1 MIANYHTH
9 TWRCRHADDTER
21 EYVEAAIEAGLKILG
36 FSDHTP
42 QVYPGG
48 YVCPVKMLPEEL
60 EGYVDTVLD
69 LKREYKSD
77 IEIHLGL
84 EVEYLYTLWE
94 PLLRLLEPYPI
105 EYLILGQHQLEL
117 GAGSVYGIRDP
128 QRLKRY
134 VDALEGACYHGLCDY
149 IAHPDVVLYSYPVL
163 DGSVREAARRIA
175 DISLKYDMPL
185 ELNCGSGVRYGKQ
198 HYSDGDRYAYPV
210 RIFFEEFARRHCPIV
225 IGLDI
230 HNPQLFLEERDLN
243 RALSVIEGLDCNIIE
258 DYDILSAAEKHKRDF
273 F

>member
-1 MIANYHTH
+1 MIKTNWHTH
-9 TWRCRHADDTER
+9 TARCGHAYGTDE
-21 EYVEAAIEAGLKILG
+21 EYVQAAIRGGLKTLG
-36 FSDHTP
+36 FSDHAAYTTP
-42 QVYPGG
+42 YP
-48 YVCPVKMLPEEL
+48 PE
-60 EGYVDTVLD
+60 
-69 LKREYKSD
+69 RMD
-77 IEIHLGL
+77 IEQVPEYIASIRSLKEKYKNQISIHLGM
-84 EVEYLYTLWE
+84 EVEYYPSQWETLTYCRKE
-94 PLLRLLEPYPI
+94 MD
-105 EYLILGQHQLEL
+105 YLILGQHQLEL

>member
-1 MIANYHTH
+1 MIKTNWHTH
-9 TWRCRHADDTER
+9 TARCGHAYGTDE
-21 EYVEAAIEAGLKILG
+21 EYVQAAIRGGLKTLG
-36 FSDHTP
+36 FSDHAAYTTP
-42 QVYPGG
+42 YP
-48 YVCPVKMLPEEL
+48 PE
-60 EGYVDTVLD
+60 
-69 LKREYKSD
+69 RMD
-77 IEIHLGL
+77 IEQVPEYIASIRSLKEKYKNQISIHLGM
-84 EVEYLYTLWE
+84 EVEYYPSQWETLSYYRRE
-94 PLLRLLEPYPI
+94 M

>member
-1 MIANYHTH
+1 MIKTNWHTH
-9 TWRCRHADDTER
+9 TARCGHAYGTDE
-21 EYVEAAIEAGLKILG
+21 EYVQAAIRGGLKTLG
-36 FSDHTP
+36 FSDHAAYTTP
-42 QVYPGG
+42 YP
-48 YVCPVKMLPEEL
+48 PE
-60 EGYVDTVLD
+60 
-69 LKREYKSD
+69 RMD
-77 IEIHLGL
+77 IEQVPEYIASIRSLKEKYKNQISIHLGM
-84 EVEYLYTLWE
+84 EVEYYPSQWETLTYYRKE
-94 PLLRLLEPYPI
+94 MD
-105 EYLILGQHQLEL
+105 YLILGQHQLEL

>member
-1 MIANYHTH
+1 MIKTNWHTH
-9 TWRCRHADDTER
+9 TARCGHAYGTDE
-21 EYVEAAIEAGLKILG
+21 EYVQAAIRGGLKTLG
-36 FSDHTP
+36 FSDHAAYTTP
-42 QVYPGG
+42 YP
-48 YVCPVKMLPEEL
+48 PE
-60 EGYVDTVLD
+60 
-69 LKREYKSD
+69 RMD
-77 IEIHLGL
+77 IEQVPEYIASIRSLKEKYKNQISIHLGM
-84 EVEYLYTLWE
+84 EVEYYPSQWETLTYYRKE
-94 PLLRLLEPYPI
+94 MD
-105 EYLILGQHQLEL
+105 YLILGQHQLEL
-117 GAGSVYGIRDP
+117 GAGSVYSIRDP

>member
-1 MIANYHTH
+1 MIKTNWHTH
-9 TWRCRHADDTER
+9 TARCGHAYGTDE
-21 EYVEAAIEAGLKILG
+21 EYVQAAIRGGLKTLG
-36 FSDHTP
+36 FSDHAAYTTP
-42 QVYPGG
+42 YPPERMAIEQV
-48 YVCPVKMLPEEL
+48 PE
-60 EGYVDTVLD
+60 YIASIRS
-69 LKREYKSD
+69 LKEKYKNQIS
-77 IEIHLGL
+77 IHLGM
-84 EVEYLYTLWE
+84 EVEYYPSQWETLTYYRKE
-94 PLLRLLEPYPI
+94 MD
-105 EYLILGQHQLEL
+105 YLILGQHQLEL